1 MEPKKKG
8 SFKIRVC
15 QNGYFIYADGEGFA
29 STMVSS
35 SVIEDVWVFESWE
48 TLVYFLSSNMLKPDV
63 DLLAEMVKT
72 NRKTKLEEEN
82 KCSFVKLVKKLWGRE
97 KSQ

>member
-1 MEPKKKG
+1 MDILYMLMEKG
-8 SFKIRVC
+8 LL
-15 QNGYFIYADGEGFA
+15 QQWYP
-29 STMVSS
+29 T